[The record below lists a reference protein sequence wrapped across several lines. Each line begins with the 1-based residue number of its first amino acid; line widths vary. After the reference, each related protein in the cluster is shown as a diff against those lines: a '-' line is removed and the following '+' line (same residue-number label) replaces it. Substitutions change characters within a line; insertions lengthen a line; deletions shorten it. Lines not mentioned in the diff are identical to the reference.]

1 MYMGHTIMKLT
12 CLIAAALL
20 AEASV
25 AADTACLRADN
36 IDRIRMTGAAT
47 ALATDKQKR
56 SFDITFVGACGAR
69 HANVF
74 FIVRP
79 DFLPT
84 CVAAGTALP
93 TNIEGVCVAKTVKPR
108 A

>member
-1 MYMGHTIMKLT
+1 MKLT
-12 CLIAAALL
+12 CLLAAALF
-20 AEASV
+20 AQVSV

-36 IDRIRMTGAAT
+36 IAQIRMTGTAT

-56 SFDITFVGACGAR
+56 HFDITFVGACSAR
-69 HANVF
+69 HPNVF
-74 FIVRP
+74 FVVRP

-84 CVAAGTALP
+84 CIAAGTALP
-93 TNIEGVCVAKTVKPR
+93 TNTEGVCVAKAVKPR

>member
-1 MYMGHTIMKLT
+1 MKLT
-12 CLIAAALL
+12 YLIAAAVF

-25 AADTACLRADN
+25 AADTSCLRTDN
-36 IDRIRMTGAAT
+36 IAQIRMTGAAT
-47 ALATDKQKR
+47 ALATDKHKR

-69 HANVF
+69 HPNVF

-84 CVAAGTALP
+84 CVSAGTALP
-93 TNIEGVCVAKTVKPR
+93 TNTEGVCVAKTVKQR

>member
-1 MYMGHTIMKLT
+1 MKMTYL
-12 CLIAAALL
+12 LAAALF

-36 IDRIRMTGAAT
+36 IDQIRMTGAAT

-56 SFDITFVGACGAR
+56 RFDITFVGACGAR
-69 HANVF
+69 HPNVF
-74 FIVRP
+74 FVVRP

-84 CVAAGTALP
+84 CISAGAALP
-93 TNIEGVCVAKTVKPR
+93 TNTEGACLAKTVKPH